1 MDRSDY
7 PSMDESFREIKPT
20 NQLITV
26 SITIS
31 YSRAT
36 LFYCAVLVWLIYRH
50 FGGEGGELECMFY

>member
-26 SITIS
+26 SITFPNC
-31 YSRAT
+31 RFKAT
-36 LFYCAVLVWLIYRH
+36 LFQYAFLVVKS
-50 FGGEGGELECMFY
+50 